1 MALRIEI
8 DRDVTRNGG
17 RSVESY
23 DAIVIGAGHNG
34 LVAAA
39 YLARAGRRVLVLES
53 RDQVGGAAV
62 TEEIFPGFKVSTI
75 ADGGGYVSA
84 KVRRDLKLDS
94 RVETGQSDVVAFSP
108 QPDGGQLTI
117 WRDTSK
123 TIQEIARFSKADA
136 EAYPRFLDLMRAI
149 ASVVG
154 GLMEMTPPDLPDVNA
169 RDIRGGVGLLGPI
182 WKLGRRRIPELL
194 RVMAMSTTDLLNEFF
209 ESGAVK
215 GAIGASSV
223 LGISYGPM
231 EAGTAFT
238 LVSGWA
244 QSGTGLFRS
253 AGVVKGGIGA
263 LTGAMADAARGFGA
277 EIRTSTAVANITVQ
291 DDMVTGVQLEGGEQL
306 VAPIVVSAADIRST
320 FHKFVNPSSLDAKF
334 MKHVGCIKY
343 RGTGTRIHLA
353 LCGLPD
359 FSSLSGSDAA
369 AHLRGPIQ
377 IAPSLEYV
385 EEAYDFTKYGRYA
398 ERPYLDALIPSLSDP
413 SLAPDGQHILSIT
426 AKFGPYQLLGRSWD
440 DSKEAFAD
448 VAIDTL
454 AEYAPNLKDLITQ
467 RAVISPLDL
476 ERSYGLPEGNPNHG
490 EMTLDQFMHMRP
502 IPGYARYRTPVGGL
516 YLCSAG
522 THPGGGVTGIPGHN
536 AAREILKDL
545 K

>member
-1 MALRIEI
+1 
-8 DRDVTRNGG
+8 VGN
-17 RSVESY
+17 Y
-23 DAIVIGAGHNG
+23 DAIIIGAGHNG

-39 YLARAGRRVLVLES
+39 YLAKAGRRVLVLER

-62 TEEIFPGFKVSTI
+62 TEEIFPGFKVSTV

-84 KVRRDLKLDS
+84 KVRSDLKLDS
-94 RVETGQSDVVAFSP
+94 YVETVQSDSVAFCP
-108 QPDGGQLTI
+108 QPDGEQLTI
-117 WRDTSK
+117 WRDTAK
-123 TIQEIARFSKADA
+123 TVQEIARFSKADA
-136 EAYPRFLDLMRAI
+136 DAYPKFLELMNALAAVLGGI
-149 ASVVG
+149 A
-154 GLMEMTPPDLPDVNA
+154 EMTPADLPEVKFQ
-169 RDIRGGVGLLGPI
+169 DIRSGAGLLLGPM
-182 WKLGRRRIPELL
+182 WKLGRKRVPELL
-194 RVMAMSTTDLLNEFF
+194 RVMPMSTTDLLNEFF

-223 LGISYGPM
+223 LGLSYGPM
-231 EAGTAFT
+231 ELGTALS
-238 LVSGWA
+238 LVTHWA

-277 EIRTSTAVANITVQ
+277 EIRTSAVVANVTLEGGKA
-291 DDMVTGVQLEGGEQL
+291 TGVKLEGGEQL
-306 VAPIVVSAADIRST
+306 NAAVVVSAADVRST
-320 FHKFVNPSSLDAKF
+320 FHNFVKPSSLNASF
-334 MKHVGCIKY
+334 MNHVDCIKY

-353 LCGLPD
+353 LRGLPE
-359 FSSLSGSDAA
+359 FTSLSGGDAA
-369 AHLRGPIQ
+369 ARLRGPIQ
-377 IAPSLEYV
+377 ISPSLEYV
-385 EEAYDFTKYGRYA
+385 EQAYDFTKYGEYS
-398 ERPYLDALIPSLSDP
+398 ERPYLDMLIPTLSDP

-426 AKFGPYQLLGRSWD
+426 AKFGPYQLEEGSWD
-440 DSKEAFAD
+440 ERKEAFAD

-454 AEYAPNLKDLITQ
+454 AEYAPNLKDLIAQ

-476 ERSYGLPEGNPNHG
+476 ERTYGLREGNPNHG

-522 THPGGGVTGIPGHN
+522 SHPGGGVTGLPGHN
-536 AAREILKDL
+536 AAREILNDL